1 MSFWSGVQYEEKCL
15 AWMESNTVFE
25 DILGRAG
32 TADTSVRVDT
42 SAKMRVKV
50 FMAAD
55 GLGKDRFVEGF
66 GWSLLF
72 AVKLKGMMS

>member
-1 MSFWSGVQYEEKCL
+1 
-15 AWMESNTVFE
+15 VFE

-32 TADTSVRVDT
+32 TADTSVRLDT

-55 GLGKDRFVEGF
+55 GFGKNRLVEGF

-72 AVKLKGMMS
+72 AVKPKRVMS

>member
-1 MSFWSGVQYEEKCL
+1 
-15 AWMESNTVFE
+15 VFE

-32 TADTSVRVDT
+32 TAYTSVRLDT
-42 SAKMRVKV
+42 SAKMSVKV

-55 GLGKDRFVEGF
+55 GLGKDRLVEGF

-72 AVKLKGMMS
+72 AVKPKGVMS